1 MGVSSLTAGSLQA
14 SSDVLEYVSY
24 KQTFFKNQKSEEGR
38 EKTEGRMNGGRKRR
52 E

>member
-24 KQTFFKNQKSEEGR
+24 KQTFLKIRKVEKGRRKQKEG
-38 EKTEGRMNGGRKRR
+38 
-52 E
+52 